1 MDDLEQKLGNILND
15 PNMMA
20 QIMSMASSLG
30 VGSRPAP
37 VEQAPSPP
45 PSDDS
50 AAIGQLAALA
60 QSGNID
66 GRERALLQALE
77 AYLTADRI
85 QRLEKAMRAAK
96 MAKVASH
103 ALSAPHGR

>member
-37 VEQAPSPP
+37 AEQAPSPP
-45 PSDDS
+45 PSDT

-60 QSGNID
+60 QSGSID

-96 MAKVASH
+96 MAKVASR